1 MGNDVENPTSTRNG
15 QARRSVGLTS
25 RTSLLPPPR
34 ARQSLASTGVSSN
47 NSLKVQPRTLKI
59 PKPLESSNNIT
70 KSATRMNEHP
80 RQVPKKGDINNIKA
94 RLEPMK
100 GNENV

>member
-1 MGNDVENPTSTRNG
+1 MSNDVDMPSSARNS

-34 ARQSLASTGVSSN
+34 TRQSLASTGVSSN
-47 NSLKVQPRTLKI
+47 GSSKVQPRALKI
-59 PKPLESSNNIT
+59 PKPLESFNNIT

-80 RQVPKKGDINNIKA
+80 RQEPKKGDINNLKA
-94 RLEPMK
+94 RLERMK